1 MLKLASRQYA
11 VRPQSDV
18 TPMAYQRKAAVE
30 DQDSCIIR
38 HFSHYCTMTK
48 EEKALLDELEQSPT
62 EVKAGESLWEE
73 NDAAQHFCTLRSG
86 WAYSYRHL
94 ENGSRQ
100 ILEVFLP
107 GDIIGLRE
115 FAFSQ
120 RLAGVRMI
128 EDGVICC
135 FPHHRIMSLFRQ
147 SLTLTTVM
155 FAISS
160 RQQVLMTER
169 LVNIAR
175 RSARKKMAH
184 FLLEMHQRLR
194 QTGTGSGCNLRLPLS
209 QELLADLLGLSSVH
223 VSRTFTTLSREGLVH
238 RERHDV
244 VIPNLEALVGE
255 AEFDDRYLVDN
266 LRPLFQAE

>member
-1 MLKLASRQYA
+1 MSSE
-11 VRPQSDV
+11 PQLNLTS
-18 TPMAYQRKAAVE
+18 MAYPRKATVE
-30 DQDSCIIR
+30 EQDSCIIR
-38 HFSHYCTMTK
+38 HFSHYCTLTK

-115 FAFSQ
+115 FAFSK

-135 FPHHRIMSLFRQ
+135 FPHHRIMALFKQ
-147 SLTLTTVM
+147 SLTLTSVM

-194 QTGTGSGCNLRLPLS
+194 QNGAGGGSRLRLPLS

-223 VSRTFTTLSREGLVH
+223 VSRTFSTLSREGLVH

-244 VIPNLEALVGE
+244 EIPDIEALVVE
-255 AEFDDRYLVDN
+255 AEFDDRYLIDN
-266 LRPLFQAE
+266 LRPLLNSLPKPEGL

>member
-1 MLKLASRQYA
+1 
-11 VRPQSDV
+11 
-18 TPMAYQRKAAVE
+18 MAYQSKAAVE
-30 DQDSCIIR
+30 EQDSCIIR
-38 HFSHYCTMTK
+38 HFSHYCTLTK

-62 EVKAGESLWEE
+62 EVKAGECLWEE
-73 NDAAQHFCTLRSG
+73 NDAADDFCTLRSG

-115 FAFSQ
+115 FAFSK

-128 EDGVICC
+128 EDGVICR
-135 FPHHRIMSLFRQ
+135 FPHHRIMALFRQ
-147 SLTLTTVM
+147 SHTLTAVM

-169 LVNIAR
+169 LVNVAR
-175 RSARKKMAH
+175 RSAKKKMAH
-184 FLLEMHQRLR
+184 FLFEMHQRLR
-194 QTGTGSGCNLRLPLS
+194 QTGTGCNLRLPLS

-223 VSRTFTTLSREGLVH
+223 VSRTFTTLSREGLCTVNVTMW
-238 RERHDV
+238 RFR
-244 VIPNLEALVGE
+244 IS
-255 AEFDDRYLVDN
+255 
-266 LRPLFQAE
+266 RPW